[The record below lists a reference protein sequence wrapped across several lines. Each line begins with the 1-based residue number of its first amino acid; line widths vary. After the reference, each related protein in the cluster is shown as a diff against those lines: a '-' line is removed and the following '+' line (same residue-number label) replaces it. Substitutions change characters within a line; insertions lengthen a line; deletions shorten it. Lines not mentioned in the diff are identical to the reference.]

1 MKLINVSALIPVITH
16 RQQNI
21 YLLVHWRLTP
31 TISVF
36 QLEHYDRFFSITKAG
51 MVQWP
56 RSHYNLIYTYL
67 IQNQYLS
74 HLKIKVMTPVV
85 TGNKNIDI

>member
-1 MKLINVSALIPVITH
+1 MIG
-16 RQQNI
+16 
-21 YLLVHWRLTP
+21 
-31 TISVF
+31 
-36 QLEHYDRFFSITKAG
+36 FSITKAG

-74 HLKIKVMTPVV
+74 HLKIKLLTSVI
-85 TGNKNIDI
+85 TGNNNVDI